1 MAINTKLWEGNCQS
15 SESTLHQL
23 APYIGKMKSTMAQC
37 LIESFTQPGD
47 LILDPFVG
55 SGVVALESLI
65 LNRGIIC
72 CDINPYAITLT
83 KAKLDAPPTLEE
95 ALIRADQ
102 YLSYMEKTS
111 HLVCLDT
118 VPNWVKQFF
127 HPKTLQEIVALAKV
141 FIANED
147 HFFLACLLGIL
158 HHQRP
163 GFLSFP
169 ASHLVPY
176 LRTQKFPQGDYPELY
191 THRDVASRLES
202 KIRRIYRRFPKISPH
217 LLKECIQ
224 CDAASLN
231 SIPGS
236 IDAIITSPPYMNALS
251 YGRDNRLRLWFLGVN
266 DYHYFDQATPKNFEQ
281 FCCLMSRCLM
291 NFQKILRPK
300 GACIL
305 VLGEIKRACEIIDT
319 AELAIKIATEKVGGY
334 NCEEVIGDAVPDIRR
349 SRKGV
354 AGIKQE
360 WIVVL
365 RKKG

>member
-1 MAINTKLWEGNCQS
+1 MAINAKLWEGNCQS

-23 APYIGKMKSTMAQC
+23 APYIGKMKSAMARC

-47 LILDPFVG
+47 SILDPFVG

-65 LNRGIIC
+65 LNRGITC

-83 KAKLDAPPTLEE
+83 KAKLNPPPTLEE
-95 ALIRADQ
+95 ALVRASR
-102 YLSYMEKTS
+102 YLYCMEETCRLACS
-111 HLVCLDT
+111 DS

-127 HPKTLQEIVALAKV
+127 HPKTLQEIVTLAKV
-141 FIANED
+141 FTANEE

-176 LRTQKFPQGDYPELY
+176 LRTQKFPKENYLELY
-191 THRDVASRLES
+191 SYRDVASRLEN
-202 KIRRIYRRFPKISPH
+202 KIRRVYRRFPKIDPH

-224 CDAASLN
+224 YDAASLK
-231 SIPGS
+231 IPAES
-236 IDAIITSPPYMNALS
+236 VDAIITSPPYMNALS

-305 VLGEIKRACEIIDT
+305 VLGEIKRAKEIIDT
-319 AELAIKIATEKVGGY
+319 AELVIKIATEEVQGY
-334 NCEEVIGDAVPDIRR
+334 NCEEVVGDAVPDIRR
-349 SRKGV
+349 ARKGV
-354 AGIKQE
+354 TGVKQE

-365 RKKG
+365 RKR